1 MPLTDKQLEYLAS
14 CSHRWNVKTGA
25 TGSGKTFVD
34 VAATIPKRIDACRG
48 EGLIVLL
55 GNTQA
60 TLERNILEPMRS
72 IWPHKVGHISANN
85 TIVIF
90 GRKCYA
96 LGANN
101 RGSVAKIQ
109 GATFEYVY
117 GDEVTTWS
125 DGVFQMLKS
134 RLRCEHSRFDGTCN
148 PDSPNHWFKRFL
160 ESDADIYCQSYEI
173 DDGVLPAQVVDNL
186 KREYSGTVYY
196 DRYIKGLWTQAEG
209 LVYQNHVKALEER
222 YVGEVRQWVVSIDYG
237 TRNPFA
243 ALKWCED
250 PEGVWHCVDEYTYSG
265 RETGHDKTDGEYL
278 DELEAFCEDIPDD
291 RVTIIIDPSALSFI
305 ALLKRSGRFRVRQA
319 RNDVLEGIRETAAC
333 IQRGTVKVWEGCKR
347 TVDEF
352 GSYVWD
358 DRSDSDKVMKE
369 NDHCMDAMRY
379 LVATLRLAKPLR
391 TYTPVLG
398 LE

>member
-1 MPLTDKQLEYLAS
+1 MTDKQREYLMG
-14 CSHRWNVKTGA
+14 CSRRWNVKTGA

-34 VAATIPKRIDACRG
+34 VVATIPKRIEACRG

-60 TLERNILEPMRS
+60 TLERNILEPMRAV
-72 IWPHKVGHISANN
+72 WPGRVGHVSANN
-85 TIVIF
+85 TIMIF
-90 GRKCYA
+90 GRRCYA

-101 RGSVAKIQ
+101 RGSVSRIQ

-125 DGVFQMLKS
+125 AEVFQMLKS

-148 PDSPNHWFKRFL
+148 PDSPGHWFKRFID
-160 ESDADIYCQSYEI
+160 SDVDIYCQSYTI
-173 DDGVLPAQVVDNL
+173 DDGCLPEHVVENL
-186 KREYSGTVYY
+186 KREYAGTVYF
-196 DRYIKGLWTQAEG
+196 DRYILGKWTQAEG
-209 LVYQNHVKALEER
+209 LVYQNHEKALEDR
-222 YVGEVRQWVVSIDYG
+222 YDGEVVEQVISIDYG

-243 ALKWCED
+243 ALKWSLD
-250 PEGVWHCVDEYTYSG
+250 PGGVWHCVDEWTYSG
-265 RETGHDKTDGEYL
+265 RETGHDMTDEDYL
-278 DELEAFCEDIPDD
+278 DALMSFVEDIPDD
-291 RVTIIIDPSALSFI
+291 EVTCIIDPSASSFI
-305 ALLKRSGRFRVRQA
+305 ALLRRSGRFRVRRA
-319 RNDVLEGIRETAAC
+319 RNDVLTGIRETASC
-333 IQRGTVKVWEGCKR
+333 IQSGRVKVSLDCKR

-358 DRSDSDKVMKE
+358 DRSESDRVVKE

-379 LVATLRLAKPLR
+379 MVATLRLAKNDIAYESPF
-391 TYTPVLG
+391 G